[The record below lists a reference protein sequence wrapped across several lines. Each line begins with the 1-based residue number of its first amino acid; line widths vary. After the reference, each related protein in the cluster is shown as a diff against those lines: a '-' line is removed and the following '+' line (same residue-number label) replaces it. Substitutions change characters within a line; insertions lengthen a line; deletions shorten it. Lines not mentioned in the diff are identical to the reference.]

1 MQSAAPLP
9 SSPINIARQTQSAV
23 EPTTFNRECLC
34 QKCKSFTLA
43 CFLACLLHPMFPR
56 SDGVSLP
63 IPIPCYLLPP
73 TSNRPFPFVY
83 TPNGIKPKLLLLL
96 LQHQLPAFFV
106 RSPLLLFAKPSGW
119 KNYSRCDNFFS
130 FFVCDNQYSQFSPP
144 PPTAR
149 PLSAIFLEPI
159 MRTQRNRAIRKIGTW
174 DNHWL
179 PSLCFPHSVTMLLL
193 HVTFH
198 VIILEVLCP

>member
-43 CFLACLLHPMFPR
+43 CLLHPVFPR

-119 KNYSRCDNFFS
+119 KNYSRCDNFF
-130 FFVCDNQYSQFSPP
+130 
-144 PPTAR
+144 
-149 PLSAIFLEPI
+149 LFLCVTI
-159 MRTQRNRAIRKIGTW
+159 NIR
-174 DNHWL
+174 
-179 PSLCFPHSVTMLLL
+179 SSLLL
-193 HVTFH
+193 LRRRGLYRPSFLNRSCGHNG
-198 VIILEVLCP
+198 IGR